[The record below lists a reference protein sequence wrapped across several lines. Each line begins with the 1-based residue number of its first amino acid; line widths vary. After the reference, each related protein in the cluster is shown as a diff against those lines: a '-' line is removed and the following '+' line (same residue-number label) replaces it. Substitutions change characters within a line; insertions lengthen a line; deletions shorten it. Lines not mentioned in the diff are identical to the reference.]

1 MADGVR
7 GRLAPGELLDLSYE
21 SLVADPAGRLSEI
34 CAFVGVAAPADFLE
48 ACAAAVEPGLRERR
62 RKAEWSP
69 DERRRVDELIAGRPV
84 LAGYSFEP

>member
-1 MADGVR
+1 MADEVR

-34 CAFVGVAAPADFLE
+34 CTFVGVAAPADFLE
-48 ACAAAVEPGLRERR
+48 ACSATVEPDFGSAVAR
-62 RKAEWSP
+62 AEWSL

-84 LAGYSFEP
+84 LAGYSFER